1 MAGSYK
7 KKLTKREITQE
18 LIMASYKKRGL
29 TKQEIEQEEAAIARV
44 QGWFLFM
51 GLILIIFIV
60 ATNAESDEMVHKFKS
75 PSFSGV
81 GTSAHYLTIENQ
93 QFNRKQALKAEIK
106 ALQDEIERDKENT
119 TLARFIRNLESR
131 IYAQL
136 SRQLVENLFGETPS
150 DSGVLTLEGNTIEY
164 NVVDG
169 IITLKI
175 TDSDGNTTTISLPIG
190 SFTF

>member
-1 MAGSYK
+1 M
-7 KKLTKREITQE
+7 TKEKID
-18 LIMASYKKRGL
+18 K
-29 TKQEIEQEEAAIARV
+29 EEAAKVRIFAWLMFTGFIMFAFIIA
-44 QGWFLFM
+44 QNL
-51 GLILIIFIV
+51 
-60 ATNAESDEMVHKFKS
+60 NSDEMVHKFKS
-75 PSFSGV
+75 PSFSGI

-93 QFNRKQALKAEIK
+93 QYTRKMTVKAELKAI
-106 ALQDEIERDKENT
+106 QDEIERDKENT

-136 SRQLVENLFGETPS
+136 SRQLVENLFGETAS
-150 DSGVLTLEGNTIEY
+150 DSGVLELEGNRIEY

-169 IITLKI
+169 IITLNI

>member
-1 MAGSYK
+1 MASVYK
-7 KKLTKREITQE
+7 RKLTR
-18 LIMASYKKRGL
+18 R
-29 TKQEIEQEEAAIARV
+29 EIEQEEAAKTRV
-44 QGWFLFM
+44 AIWFCFM
-51 GLILIIFIV
+51 GAIMFLTILGQNLY
-60 ATNAESDEMVHKFKS
+60 ADEMVHKFKS
-75 PSFSGV
+75 PSFSGI

-169 IITLKI
+169 IITLNI

>member
-1 MAGSYK
+1 M
-7 KKLTKREITQE
+7 TKEKTDSIWIYRIA
-18 LIMASYKKRGL
+18 ASL
-29 TKQEIEQEEAAIARV
+29 
-44 QGWFLFM
+44 FLLFIL
-51 GLILIIFIV
+51 LIL
-60 ATNAESDEMVHKFKS
+60 TNPLWADEMVHKFKS
-75 PSFSGV
+75 PSFSGI

-93 QFNRKQALKAEIK
+93 QYTRKMTLKAELK
-106 ALQDEIERDKENT
+106 TLQDEIERDKENT

-150 DSGVLTLEGNTIEY
+150 DSGVLELEGNRIEY

-169 IITLKI
+169 IITLNI

>member
-1 MAGSYK
+1 M
-7 KKLTKREITQE
+7 TKEKID
-18 LIMASYKKRGL
+18 K
-29 TKQEIEQEEAAIARV
+29 EEAAKVRIFA
-44 QGWFLFM
+44 WLM
-51 GLILIIFIV
+51 LTGLIMFAFII
-60 ATNAESDEMVHKFKS
+60 AQNLNSDEMVHKFKS
-75 PSFSGV
+75 PSFSGI

-93 QFNRKQALKAEIK
+93 QYTRKMTVKVELKAI
-106 ALQDEIERDKENT
+106 QDEIERDKENT

-136 SRQLVENLFGETPS
+136 SRQLVENLFGETAS
-150 DSGVLTLEGNTIEY
+150 DSGVLELEGNRIEY

-169 IITLKI
+169 IITLNI